1 MVQIVSGKK
10 AQKVEEKVKGG
21 QKRAENVRLAI
32 KKVFRVEKL
41 KPGNAKR
48 NKRAG
53 KQKKI

>member
-1 MVQIVSGKK
+1 MGKK

-21 QKRAENVRLAI
+21 QKRTENVRRAI

-48 NKRAG
+48 NKRG
-53 KQKKI
+53 WKTEKI